1 MGFLRKT
8 HVKYHLYFYFSFES
22 APKPFDL
29 IRISADRWN
38 CSYVSDGLFYVLIYR
53 KDKSLRL
60 FSILLYFIEVK

>member
-8 HVKYHLYFYFSFES
+8 HVKYHLYFYFNFES

-53 KDKSLRL
+53 KR
-60 FSILLYFIEVK
+60 